1 MLQKSSMSKTLEVF
15 FDNPMKEHYLMDIS
29 RSLGIAHT
37 SIKKNL
43 VHLIKLG
50 LITEKIIKR
59 GKRKF
64 PVFKSNI
71 ENKYFKKYKII
82 SNLSILSE
90 SGLIEYLEEKLF
102 PKVIVLFGSY
112 RRGEDIADS
121 DIDLFV
127 ECKKEELNLSLFE
140 KKLKRKIQL
149 HFKEDFNSFPK
160 ELKNN
165 IINGIV
171 LYGFLEGYK

>member
-15 FDNPMKEHYLMDIS
+15 FDNPMKEFYLMELS
-29 RSLGIAHT
+29 HFLGLAHT

-43 VHLIKLG
+43 VQLTRLG
-50 LITEKIIKR
+50 FITEKIIKR

-64 PVFKSNI
+64 PVYKSNI
-71 ENKYFKKYKII
+71 ENKNFKKYKII

-112 RRGEDIADS
+112 RKGEDMIDS

-171 LYGFLEGYK
+171 LYGFLEGCK

>member
-1 MLQKSSMSKTLEVF
+1 M
-15 FDNPMKEHYLMDIS
+15 
-29 RSLGIAHT
+29 
-37 SIKKNL
+37 
-43 VHLIKLG
+43 
-50 LITEKIIKR
+50 
-59 GKRKF
+59 
-64 PVFKSNI
+64 
-71 ENKYFKKYKII
+71 
-82 SNLSILSE
+82 SILSE

-112 RRGEDIADS
+112 RKGEDMIDS

-171 LYGFLEGYK
+171 LYGFLEGCK